1 MFFDCYSAS
10 HFLNWYYVLKLM
22 ERGQQGGIVGIK
34 PREVPAIINI
44 KMRAH
49 NFKNVLKKNEGL
61 RVLWWVQFCIIP

>member
-1 MFFDCYSAS
+1 
-10 HFLNWYYVLKLM
+10 M